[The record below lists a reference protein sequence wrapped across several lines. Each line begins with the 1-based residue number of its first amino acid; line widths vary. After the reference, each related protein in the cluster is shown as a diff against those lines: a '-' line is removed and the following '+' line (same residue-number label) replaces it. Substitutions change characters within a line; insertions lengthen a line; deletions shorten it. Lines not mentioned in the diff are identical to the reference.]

1 MQQEYTN
8 RQRIL
13 YVGPIG
19 WNWIHECIPG
29 DMHVSFLELK
39 HILHHLLS
47 FRVLYFLCLNICR
60 DFIYV
65 IQHPKSLIRFS
76 ILDAQDQDL
85 ILSCS
90 DNWPWLQS
98 YASRRDSPVVLVQ
111 NATRKC
117 KDREGHFSNTI
128 PIYCAWGDLEEQI
141 FQSCGITIK
150 DFHPVGSVKLG
161 IAYERFQNIPETKD
175 HDLVFIS
182 QFRPTAG
189 FLDRDADSNA
199 LDSQINSCQRRSFEL
214 LRDFAERNDR
224 QITILSKTRGPED
237 YPLEINYFTELA
249 NGLDFNYIEGDKDE
263 RDFSTYFSCFSSK
276 LIITLNSSLGF
287 ELLAAGKKVLF
298 CGAGIQNFIDHFD
311 VRPYFDS
318 LPREVKLETATSE
331 NFRRKVRGLEAL
343 SDADVQQLIA
353 EPAKLIVNFS
363 ATHLTHYRVRQII
376 VDSLSSPA
384 ASTTT
389 TISS

>member
-1 MQQEYTN
+1 
-8 RQRIL
+8 
-13 YVGPIG
+13 
-19 WNWIHECIPG
+19 
-29 DMHVSFLELK
+29 
-39 HILHHLLS
+39 
-47 FRVLYFLCLNICR
+47 
-60 DFIYV
+60 
-65 IQHPKSLIRFS
+65 
-76 ILDAQDQDL
+76 
-85 ILSCS
+85 
-90 DNWPWLQS
+90 
-98 YASRRDSPVVLVQ
+98 
-111 NATRKC
+111 
-117 KDREGHFSNTI
+117 
-128 PIYCAWGDLEEQI
+128 LEEQI

-189 FLDRDADSNA
+189 FLDRDADSNR

-276 LIITLNSSLGF
+276 LVISLNSSLGF

-376 VDSLSSPA
+376 LDSLSSPA